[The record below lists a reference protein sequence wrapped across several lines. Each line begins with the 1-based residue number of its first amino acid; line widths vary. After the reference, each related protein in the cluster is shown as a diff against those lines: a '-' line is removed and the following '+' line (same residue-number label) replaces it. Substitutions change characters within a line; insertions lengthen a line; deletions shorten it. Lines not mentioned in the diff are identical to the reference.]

1 MKKSKE
7 IHTQT
12 FKLLKYIDAVP
23 NQNSHCEEIKSMREG
38 NMDYDGDWKDDTQS
52 PEAIKNSLKIEEG
65 EGQKLDT
72 KYVKNE

>member
-38 NMDYDGDWKDDTQS
+38 NMEYDGDWKD
-52 PEAIKNSLKIEEG
+52 I
-65 EGQKLDT
+65 
-72 KYVKNE
+72 